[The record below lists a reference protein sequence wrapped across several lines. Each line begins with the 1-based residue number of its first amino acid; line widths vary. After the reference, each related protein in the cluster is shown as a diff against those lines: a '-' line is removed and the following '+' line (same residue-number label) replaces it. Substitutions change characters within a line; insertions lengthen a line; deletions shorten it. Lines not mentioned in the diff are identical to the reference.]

1 MKKIFLKIAALAL
14 CGVMGLGI
22 LAACDESAEVPPP
35 DEKPPVEEDP
45 TEEQPV
51 DRSDLAYYTSLEE
64 YKKTDWNGAKWIW
77 ASTTSVNSYVAFR
90 KTFSLDKVPAEA
102 VANIA
107 AESKYYL
114 WMNEELAV
122 FDGASKRGATPYDG
136 FYEQVDL
143 ADYLKQGENTLVILV
158 SYNGRGG
165 NSSVD
170 PGKAGLLFQMQAG
183 DVTVVSDSSFK
194 ANRLRAYRNKG
205 LLGADWP
212 NYSQS
217 SMLAEWNVYY
227 DARESVGDYT
237 ASDFDDSSW
246 ENATVVAEAG
256 GQPFNDTYLSVI
268 PLMKFDEEYTFLESE
283 YIGQKLTQDTII
295 TIDLP
300 ENMQFSPYF
309 ELTAESSGLR
319 FTYYTNTLTSQ
330 GIDSFRDDYV
340 TAGGEQTYES
350 LPWRSGSQL
359 IIEAPAGITFTK
371 IGYRRSG
378 YDSERSGSFVTENED
393 VNTLWEKAVNTLLI
407 CMRDTYMDCPERER
421 SPYIGD
427 AANQI
432 GETFYSL
439 DENSWAMTKKTI
451 LNIIGWTKTDNCIPL
466 RSPSLA
472 TNENPVQT
480 LNFLVSV
487 YEYLL
492 YTGDEATVRLF
503 YPVAVN
509 YLKLWEL
516 NDDGSIVYRNGTF
529 MWVDWGDGADAEVLQ
544 NCWYYY
550 ALSSTQKLAKALGI
564 SSDEAFFT
572 ERIQKVAA
580 GFAKFKKQGGYSSGT
595 AYDDRA
601 NAMAVVSGLAYDDP
615 MWDELLDQID
625 FSDEEAISAL
635 ITYGLYMTQPLD
647 DIGLVQTGD
656 NDGPLGLTATWSGTV
671 GHVVACAWT
680 SAPLTAA
687 TWNTDLVY
695 EMGLAIGQE
704 GLTNGIHGWYAP
716 AVNLHRSPFGG
727 RNFEYYSE
735 DPLISGKIG
744 AAMVS
749 GARQNGLFAHIKH
762 FALNE
767 MDHARGNIQVY
778 ATEQS
783 MREMYLRGFE
793 IATKEAE
800 CTIQVYDG
808 ETGGQKTVE
817 LKAAGAYMTS
827 MTFIGPKFSGASYEL
842 LTTLLRNEWGF
853 EGFVIT
859 DFTSGDNK
867 SKDCGYKVGNDLW
880 MGMRTT
886 PLNDLDTATAQ
897 WAARNAIKNIAYTI
911 VNSSAYNGIAPG
923 SYAYYDMSPWRIGL
937 IVFDVI
943 AGVIAAAGVAWVV
956 LRTVDEKRHPE
967 KYRKGGDDNE

>member
-51 DRSDLAYYTSLEE
+51 DRSDLAYYTALED
-64 YKKTDWNGAKWIW
+64 YKKTDWGGAKWIW

-90 KTFSLDKVPAEA
+90 KTFSLDEVPEEA

-194 ANRLRAYRNKG
+194 ANRLRAYRNQG

-246 ENATVVAEAG
+246 ENATVVTEAG

-268 PLMKFDEEYTFLESE
+268 PLMKFDKEYTFLESE

-340 TAGGEQTYES
+340 TAGGAQTYES

-439 DENSWAMTKKTI
+439 GENSWAMTKKTI

-516 NDDGSIVYRNGTF
+516 NDDGSIVYRDGTF

-601 NAMAVVSGLAYDDP
+601 NAMAVVSGLAEEDMYDEILNVLTTTYGASP
-615 MWDELLDQID
+615 YMEK
-625 FSDEEAISAL
+625 FVEEALCLMGEYEACLTRMLTRYQPMIDDKDSTLWELWEKDAGTINHGWTGGSLTVLSKYFGGISPESAG
-635 ITYGLYMTQPLD
+635 YGSYS
-647 DIGLVQTGD
+647 IR
-656 NDGPLGLTATWSGTV
+656 LTDVFSSLSMSVVTPEGTLSYSIKRAEDGTV
-671 GHVVACAWT
+671 TISLEAIDADGSLYIPASWGTVAAGSATVTKDGDFNVVA
-680 SAPLTAA
+680 
-687 TWNTDLVY
+687 
-695 EMGLAIGQE
+695 LAKG
-704 GLTNGIHGWYAP
+704 
-716 AVNLHRSPFGG
+716 S
-727 RNFEYYSE
+727 
-735 DPLISGKIG
+735 
-744 AAMVS
+744 
-749 GARQNGLFAHIKH
+749 
-762 FALNE
+762 
-767 MDHARGNIQVY
+767 
-778 ATEQS
+778 
-783 MREMYLRGFE
+783 
-793 IATKEAE
+793 
-800 CTIQVYDG
+800 
-808 ETGGQKTVE
+808 
-817 LKAAGAYMTS
+817 
-827 MTFIGPKFSGASYEL
+827 
-842 LTTLLRNEWGF
+842 
-853 EGFVIT
+853 
-859 DFTSGDNK
+859 
-867 SKDCGYKVGNDLW
+867 
-880 MGMRTT
+880 
-886 PLNDLDTATAQ
+886 
-897 WAARNAIKNIAYTI
+897 YTI
-911 VNSSAYNGIAPG
+911 
-923 SYAYYDMSPWRIGL
+923 
-937 IVFDVI
+937 
-943 AGVIAAAGVAWVV
+943 
-956 LRTVDEKRHPE
+956 TVTP
-967 KYRKGGDDNE
+967 

>member
-51 DRSDLAYYTSLEE
+51 DRSDLAYYTALED
-64 YKKTDWNGAKWIW
+64 YKKTDWGGAKWIW
-77 ASTTSVNSYVAFR
+77 ASTTSANSYVAFR
-90 KTFSLDKVPAEA
+90 KTFSLEKVPEEA

-136 FYEQVDL
+136 FYEQIDL

-170 PGKAGLLFQMQAG
+170 PGKAGLLFEMQAG
-183 DVTVVSDSSFK
+183 DQTIVSDSSFK
-194 ANRLRAYRNKG
+194 ANRLRAYRNQG

-246 ENATVVAEAG
+246 EGATVVCEAG
-256 GQPFNDTYLSVI
+256 AQPFNDTYLSVI
-268 PLMKFDEEYTFLESE
+268 PLMKFDKEYTFLESE

-340 TAGGEQTYES
+340 TAGGAQTYES

-516 NDDGSIVYRNGTF
+516 NDDGSIVYRDGTF

-564 SSDEAFFT
+564 SSDETFFT

-601 NAMAVVSGLAYDDP
+601 NAMAVVSGLAEEDMYDEILNVLTTTYGASP
-615 MWDELLDQID
+615 YMEK
-625 FSDEEAISAL
+625 FVEEALCLMGEYEACLTRMLTRYQPMIDDKDSTLWELWEKDAGTINHGWTGGSLTVLSKYFGGISPESAG
-635 ITYGLYMTQPLD
+635 YGSYS
-647 DIGLVQTGD
+647 IR
-656 NDGPLGLTATWSGTV
+656 LTDVFSSLSMSVVTHKGTLSYSIKRAEGGTV
-671 GHVVACAWT
+671 TIIVEAIDADGSLYIPASWGTVAAGSATVTKDGDFNVVA
-680 SAPLTAA
+680 
-687 TWNTDLVY
+687 
-695 EMGLAIGQE
+695 LAKG
-704 GLTNGIHGWYAP
+704 
-716 AVNLHRSPFGG
+716 S
-727 RNFEYYSE
+727 
-735 DPLISGKIG
+735 
-744 AAMVS
+744 
-749 GARQNGLFAHIKH
+749 
-762 FALNE
+762 
-767 MDHARGNIQVY
+767 
-778 ATEQS
+778 
-783 MREMYLRGFE
+783 
-793 IATKEAE
+793 
-800 CTIQVYDG
+800 
-808 ETGGQKTVE
+808 
-817 LKAAGAYMTS
+817 
-827 MTFIGPKFSGASYEL
+827 
-842 LTTLLRNEWGF
+842 
-853 EGFVIT
+853 
-859 DFTSGDNK
+859 
-867 SKDCGYKVGNDLW
+867 
-880 MGMRTT
+880 
-886 PLNDLDTATAQ
+886 
-897 WAARNAIKNIAYTI
+897 YTI
-911 VNSSAYNGIAPG
+911 
-923 SYAYYDMSPWRIGL
+923 
-937 IVFDVI
+937 
-943 AGVIAAAGVAWVV
+943 
-956 LRTVDEKRHPE
+956 TVTP
-967 KYRKGGDDNE
+967 

>member
-170 PGKAGLLFQMQAG
+170 PGKAGLLFEMQAG
-183 DVTVVSDSSFK
+183 DQTIVSDSSFK

-237 ASDFDDSSW
+237 ASDFDDSAW
-246 ENATVVAEAG
+246 EGATVVCEAG
-256 GQPFNDTYLSVI
+256 AQPFNDTYLSVI
-268 PLMKFDEEYTFLESE
+268 PLMKFDKEYTFLESE

-340 TAGGEQTYES
+340 TAGGAQTYES

-492 YTGDEATVRLF
+492 YTGDEDTVRLF

-509 YLKLWEL
+509 YLKLWDL
-516 NDDGSIVYRNGTF
+516 NDDGSIVYRDGTF
-529 MWVDWGDGADAEVLQ
+529 MWVDWGDGADAQVLQ

-601 NAMAVVSGLAYDDP
+601 NAMAVVSGLADEDMYDEILNVLTTTYGASP
-615 MWDELLDQID
+615 YMEK
-625 FSDEEAISAL
+625 FVEEALCMMGEYDACLTRMLTRYQPMIDDKDSTLWELWEKDAGTINHGWTGGSLTVLSKYFGGISPESAGYESYSIRL
-635 ITYGLYMTQPLD
+635 TDTFSSLSMGVITPKGELTYSLD
-647 DIGLVQTGD
+647 RAED
-656 NDGPLGLTATWSGTV
+656 GTV
-671 GHVVACAWT
+671 TISVEAIDADGSLYIPASWGTVAAGSAAVTKDGDYNVVAL
-680 SAPLTAA
+680 SK
-687 TWNTDLVY
+687 
-695 EMGLAIGQE
+695 G
-704 GLTNGIHGWYAP
+704 
-716 AVNLHRSPFGG
+716 
-727 RNFEYYSE
+727 
-735 DPLISGKIG
+735 
-744 AAMVS
+744 
-749 GARQNGLFAHIKH
+749 H
-762 FALNE
+762 F
-767 MDHARGNIQVY
+767 
-778 ATEQS
+778 
-783 MREMYLRGFE
+783 
-793 IATKEAE
+793 
-800 CTIQVYDG
+800 TI
-808 ETGGQKTVE
+808 TV
-817 LKAAGAYMTS
+817 
-827 MTFIGPKFSGASYEL
+827 
-842 LTTLLRNEWGF
+842 
-853 EGFVIT
+853 
-859 DFTSGDNK
+859 
-867 SKDCGYKVGNDLW
+867 
-880 MGMRTT
+880 T
-886 PLNDLDTATAQ
+886 P
-897 WAARNAIKNIAYTI
+897 
-911 VNSSAYNGIAPG
+911 
-923 SYAYYDMSPWRIGL
+923 
-937 IVFDVI
+937 
-943 AGVIAAAGVAWVV
+943 
-956 LRTVDEKRHPE
+956 
-967 KYRKGGDDNE
+967 

>member
-14 CGVMGLGI
+14 CGVMGFGI
-22 LAACDESAEVPPP
+22 FSACGENEEVPPP
-35 DEKPPVEEDP
+35 DEKPPVDEKPEEK
-45 TEEQPV
+45 PV
-51 DRSDLAYYTSLEE
+51 DRSDLAYYTALED
-64 YKKTDWNGAKWIW
+64 YKKTDWSGAKWIW
-77 ASTTSVNSYVAFR
+77 ASTTSANSYVAFR
-90 KTFSLDKVPAEA
+90 KTFSLDEVPEEA

-122 FDGASKRGATPYDG
+122 LDGASKRGATPYDG

-143 ADYLKQGENTLVILV
+143 VDYLKQGENTLVILV

-183 DVTVVSDSSFK
+183 DQAIVSDSSFK
-194 ANRLRAYRNKG
+194 ANRLRAYRNQG

-237 ASDFDDSSW
+237 AADFDDSSW
-246 ENATVVAEAG
+246 EDATVVCEAG
-256 GQPFNDTYLSVI
+256 AQPFNDTYLSVI

-283 YIGQKLTQDTII
+283 YIGQKLAQDTTI

-340 TAGGEQTYES
+340 TAEGAQAYES

-472 TNENPVQT
+472 ANENPVQT

-492 YTGDEATVRLF
+492 YTGDEETVRLF

-509 YLKLWEL
+509 YLKLWDL
-516 NDDGSIVYRNGTF
+516 NEDGSIVYRNGTF

-550 ALSSTQKLAKALGI
+550 ALSSTQKLAKALDI
-564 SSDEAFFT
+564 STDEAFFT

-580 GFAKFKKQGGYSSGT
+580 GFEKFKKQGGYSSGT

-601 NAMAVVSGLAYDDP
+601 NAMAVVSGLADEDMYDEILNILTTTYGASP
-615 MWDELLDQID
+615 YMEK
-625 FSDEEAISAL
+625 FVEEALCMMGEYDACLTRMLTRYQPMIDDKDSTLWELWEKDAGTINHGWTGGSLTVLSKYFGGISPESAGYESYSIRL
-635 ITYGLYMTQPLD
+635 TDTFSSLSMGVITPKGELTYSLD
-647 DIGLVQTGD
+647 RAED
-656 NDGPLGLTATWSGTV
+656 GTV
-671 GHVVACAWT
+671 TISVEAIDADGSLYIPASWGTVAAGSATVTKDGDFNVVA
-680 SAPLTAA
+680 
-687 TWNTDLVY
+687 
-695 EMGLAIGQE
+695 LAKG
-704 GLTNGIHGWYAP
+704 
-716 AVNLHRSPFGG
+716 S
-727 RNFEYYSE
+727 
-735 DPLISGKIG
+735 
-744 AAMVS
+744 
-749 GARQNGLFAHIKH
+749 
-762 FALNE
+762 
-767 MDHARGNIQVY
+767 
-778 ATEQS
+778 
-783 MREMYLRGFE
+783 
-793 IATKEAE
+793 
-800 CTIQVYDG
+800 
-808 ETGGQKTVE
+808 
-817 LKAAGAYMTS
+817 
-827 MTFIGPKFSGASYEL
+827 
-842 LTTLLRNEWGF
+842 
-853 EGFVIT
+853 
-859 DFTSGDNK
+859 
-867 SKDCGYKVGNDLW
+867 
-880 MGMRTT
+880 
-886 PLNDLDTATAQ
+886 
-897 WAARNAIKNIAYTI
+897 YTI
-911 VNSSAYNGIAPG
+911 
-923 SYAYYDMSPWRIGL
+923 
-937 IVFDVI
+937 
-943 AGVIAAAGVAWVV
+943 
-956 LRTVDEKRHPE
+956 TVTP
-967 KYRKGGDDNE
+967 

>member
-14 CGVMGLGI
+14 CGVMGFGI
-22 LAACDESAEVPPP
+22 FSACGENEEVPPP
-35 DEKPPVEEDP
+35 DEKPPVDEKPEE
-45 TEEQPV
+45 EPV
-51 DRSDLAYYTSLEE
+51 DRSDLAYYTALED
-64 YKKTDWNGAKWIW
+64 YKKTDWGGAKWIW
-77 ASTTSVNSYVAFR
+77 ASTTSANSYVAFR
-90 KTFSLDKVPAEA
+90 KTFSLDEVPEEA

-114 WMNEELAV
+114 WLNEELAV
-122 FDGASKRGATPYDG
+122 LDGASKRGATPYDS

-143 ADYLKQGENTLVILV
+143 TDHLKQGENTLVILV

-183 DVTVVSDSSFK
+183 DQAIVSDSSFK
-194 ANRLRAYRNKG
+194 ANRLRAYRNQG

-237 ASDFDDSSW
+237 AADFDDSSW
-246 ENATVVAEAG
+246 EDATVVCEAG
-256 GQPFNDTYLSVI
+256 AQPFNDTYLSVI

-283 YIGQKLTQDTII
+283 YIGQKLAQDTTI

-340 TAGGEQTYES
+340 TAEGAQAYES

-472 TNENPVQT
+472 ANENPVQT

-492 YTGDEATVRLF
+492 YTGDEETVRLF

-509 YLKLWEL
+509 YLKLWDL
-516 NDDGSIVYRNGTF
+516 NEDGSIVYRNGTF

-550 ALSSTQKLAKALGI
+550 ALSSTQKLAKALDI
-564 SSDEAFFT
+564 STDEAFFT

-580 GFAKFKKQGGYSSGT
+580 GFEKFKKQGGYSSGT

-601 NAMAVVSGLAYDDP
+601 NAMAVVSGLADEDMYDEILNILTTTYGASP
-615 MWDELLDQID
+615 YMEK
-625 FSDEEAISAL
+625 FVEEALCMMGEYDACLTRMLTRYQPMIDDKDSTLWELWEKDAGTINHGWTGGSLTVLSKYFGGISPESAGYESYSIRL
-635 ITYGLYMTQPLD
+635 TDTFSSLSMGVITPKGELTYSLD
-647 DIGLVQTGD
+647 RAED
-656 NDGPLGLTATWSGTV
+656 GTV
-671 GHVVACAWT
+671 TISVEAIDADGSLYIPASWGTVAAGSAAVTKDGDYNVVAL
-680 SAPLTAA
+680 SK
-687 TWNTDLVY
+687 
-695 EMGLAIGQE
+695 G
-704 GLTNGIHGWYAP
+704 
-716 AVNLHRSPFGG
+716 
-727 RNFEYYSE
+727 
-735 DPLISGKIG
+735 
-744 AAMVS
+744 
-749 GARQNGLFAHIKH
+749 H
-762 FALNE
+762 F
-767 MDHARGNIQVY
+767 
-778 ATEQS
+778 
-783 MREMYLRGFE
+783 
-793 IATKEAE
+793 
-800 CTIQVYDG
+800 TI
-808 ETGGQKTVE
+808 TV
-817 LKAAGAYMTS
+817 
-827 MTFIGPKFSGASYEL
+827 
-842 LTTLLRNEWGF
+842 
-853 EGFVIT
+853 
-859 DFTSGDNK
+859 
-867 SKDCGYKVGNDLW
+867 
-880 MGMRTT
+880 T
-886 PLNDLDTATAQ
+886 P
-897 WAARNAIKNIAYTI
+897 
-911 VNSSAYNGIAPG
+911 
-923 SYAYYDMSPWRIGL
+923 
-937 IVFDVI
+937 
-943 AGVIAAAGVAWVV
+943 
-956 LRTVDEKRHPE
+956 
-967 KYRKGGDDNE
+967 

>member
-14 CGVMGLGI
+14 CGVMGFGI
-22 LAACDESAEVPPP
+22 FSACGENEEVPPP
-35 DEKPPVEEDP
+35 DEKPPVDEKPEEK
-45 TEEQPV
+45 PV
-51 DRSDLAYYTSLEE
+51 DRSDLAYYTALED
-64 YKKTDWNGAKWIW
+64 YKKTDWSGAKWIW
-77 ASTTSVNSYVAFR
+77 ASTTSANSYVAFR
-90 KTFSLDKVPAEA
+90 KTFSLDEVPEEA

-122 FDGASKRGATPYDG
+122 LDGASKRGATPYDG

-143 ADYLKQGENTLVILV
+143 VDYLKQGENTLVILV

-183 DVTVVSDSSFK
+183 DQAIVSDSSFK
-194 ANRLRAYRNKG
+194 ANRLRAYRNQG

-237 ASDFDDSSW
+237 AADFDDSSW
-246 ENATVVAEAG
+246 EDATVVCEAG
-256 GQPFNDTYLSVI
+256 AQPFNDTYLSVI

-283 YIGQKLTQDTII
+283 YIGQKLAQDTTI

-340 TAGGEQTYES
+340 TAEGAQAYES

-492 YTGDEATVRLF
+492 YTGDEETVRLF

-509 YLKLWEL
+509 YLKLWDL
-516 NDDGSIVYRNGTF
+516 NEDGSIVYRNGTF

-550 ALSSTQKLAKALGI
+550 ALSSTQKLAKALDI
-564 SSDEAFFT
+564 STDEAFFT

-580 GFAKFKKQGGYSSGT
+580 GFEKFKKQGGYSSGT

-601 NAMAVVSGLAYDDP
+601 NAMAVVSGLADEDMYDEILNVLTTTYGASP
-615 MWDELLDQID
+615 YMEK
-625 FSDEEAISAL
+625 FVEEALCMMGEYDACLTRMLTRYQPMIDDKDSTLWELWEKDAGTINHGWTGGSLTVLSKYFGGISPESAGYESYSIRL
-635 ITYGLYMTQPLD
+635 TDTFSSLSMGVITPKGELTYSLD
-647 DIGLVQTGD
+647 RAED
-656 NDGPLGLTATWSGTV
+656 GTV
-671 GHVVACAWT
+671 TISVEAIDADGSLYIPASWGTVAAGSAAVTKDGDYNVVAL
-680 SAPLTAA
+680 SK
-687 TWNTDLVY
+687 
-695 EMGLAIGQE
+695 G
-704 GLTNGIHGWYAP
+704 
-716 AVNLHRSPFGG
+716 
-727 RNFEYYSE
+727 
-735 DPLISGKIG
+735 
-744 AAMVS
+744 
-749 GARQNGLFAHIKH
+749 H
-762 FALNE
+762 F
-767 MDHARGNIQVY
+767 
-778 ATEQS
+778 
-783 MREMYLRGFE
+783 
-793 IATKEAE
+793 
-800 CTIQVYDG
+800 TI
-808 ETGGQKTVE
+808 TV
-817 LKAAGAYMTS
+817 
-827 MTFIGPKFSGASYEL
+827 
-842 LTTLLRNEWGF
+842 
-853 EGFVIT
+853 
-859 DFTSGDNK
+859 
-867 SKDCGYKVGNDLW
+867 
-880 MGMRTT
+880 T
-886 PLNDLDTATAQ
+886 P
-897 WAARNAIKNIAYTI
+897 
-911 VNSSAYNGIAPG
+911 
-923 SYAYYDMSPWRIGL
+923 
-937 IVFDVI
+937 
-943 AGVIAAAGVAWVV
+943 
-956 LRTVDEKRHPE
+956 
-967 KYRKGGDDNE
+967 

>member
-51 DRSDLAYYTSLEE
+51 DRSDLAYYTSLED
-64 YKKTDWNGAKWIW
+64 YKKTDWGGAKWIW

-90 KTFSLDKVPAEA
+90 KTFSLDEVPEEA

-170 PGKAGLLFQMQAG
+170 PGKAGLLFEMQAG

-194 ANRLRAYRNKG
+194 ANRLRAYRNQG

-246 ENATVVAEAG
+246 EGATVVCEAG
-256 GQPFNDTYLSVI
+256 AQPFNDTYLSVI
-268 PLMKFDEEYTFLESE
+268 PLMKFDKEYTFLESE

-340 TAGGEQTYES
+340 TAGGAQTYES

-601 NAMAVVSGLAYDDP
+601 NAMAVVSGLADEDMYDEILNVLTTTYGASP
-615 MWDELLDQID
+615 YMEK
-625 FSDEEAISAL
+625 FVEEALCLMGEYDACLTRMLTRYQPMIDDKDSTLWELWEKDAGTINHGWTGGSLTVLSKYFGGISPESAG
-635 ITYGLYMTQPLD
+635 YGSYS
-647 DIGLVQTGD
+647 IR
-656 NDGPLGLTATWSGTV
+656 LTDEFSSLSMSVVTPEGTLSYSIKRAEDGTV
-671 GHVVACAWT
+671 TISVEAIDADGSLYIPASWGTVAAGSATVTKDGDFNVVA
-680 SAPLTAA
+680 
-687 TWNTDLVY
+687 
-695 EMGLAIGQE
+695 LAKG
-704 GLTNGIHGWYAP
+704 
-716 AVNLHRSPFGG
+716 S
-727 RNFEYYSE
+727 
-735 DPLISGKIG
+735 
-744 AAMVS
+744 
-749 GARQNGLFAHIKH
+749 
-762 FALNE
+762 
-767 MDHARGNIQVY
+767 
-778 ATEQS
+778 
-783 MREMYLRGFE
+783 
-793 IATKEAE
+793 
-800 CTIQVYDG
+800 
-808 ETGGQKTVE
+808 
-817 LKAAGAYMTS
+817 
-827 MTFIGPKFSGASYEL
+827 
-842 LTTLLRNEWGF
+842 
-853 EGFVIT
+853 
-859 DFTSGDNK
+859 
-867 SKDCGYKVGNDLW
+867 
-880 MGMRTT
+880 
-886 PLNDLDTATAQ
+886 
-897 WAARNAIKNIAYTI
+897 YTI
-911 VNSSAYNGIAPG
+911 
-923 SYAYYDMSPWRIGL
+923 
-937 IVFDVI
+937 
-943 AGVIAAAGVAWVV
+943 
-956 LRTVDEKRHPE
+956 TVTP
-967 KYRKGGDDNE
+967 

>member
-22 LAACDESAEVPPP
+22 LAACDEGTEVPPP

-90 KTFSLDKVPAEA
+90 KTFSLDEVPEEA

-136 FYEQVDL
+136 FYEQIDL

-170 PGKAGLLFQMQAG
+170 PGKAGLLFEMQAG

-492 YTGDEATVRLF
+492 YTGDEDTVRLF

-509 YLKLWEL
+509 YLKLWNL
-516 NDDGSIVYRNGTF
+516 NDDGSIVYRDGTF

-601 NAMAVVSGLAYDDP
+601 NAMAVVSGLADEDMYDEILNVLTTTYGASP
-615 MWDELLDQID
+615 YMEK
-625 FSDEEAISAL
+625 FVEEALCLMSEYDACLTRMLTRYQPMIDDKDSTLWELWEKDAGTINHGWTGGSLTVLSKYFGGISPESAG
-635 ITYGLYMTQPLD
+635 YGSYS
-647 DIGLVQTGD
+647 IR
-656 NDGPLGLTATWSGTV
+656 LTDVFSSLSMSVVTHKGTLSYSIKRAEGGTV
-671 GHVVACAWT
+671 TIIVEAIDADGSLYIPASWGTVAAGSATVTKDGDFNVVA
-680 SAPLTAA
+680 
-687 TWNTDLVY
+687 
-695 EMGLAIGQE
+695 LAKG
-704 GLTNGIHGWYAP
+704 
-716 AVNLHRSPFGG
+716 S
-727 RNFEYYSE
+727 
-735 DPLISGKIG
+735 
-744 AAMVS
+744 
-749 GARQNGLFAHIKH
+749 
-762 FALNE
+762 
-767 MDHARGNIQVY
+767 
-778 ATEQS
+778 
-783 MREMYLRGFE
+783 
-793 IATKEAE
+793 
-800 CTIQVYDG
+800 
-808 ETGGQKTVE
+808 
-817 LKAAGAYMTS
+817 
-827 MTFIGPKFSGASYEL
+827 
-842 LTTLLRNEWGF
+842 
-853 EGFVIT
+853 
-859 DFTSGDNK
+859 
-867 SKDCGYKVGNDLW
+867 
-880 MGMRTT
+880 
-886 PLNDLDTATAQ
+886 
-897 WAARNAIKNIAYTI
+897 YTI
-911 VNSSAYNGIAPG
+911 
-923 SYAYYDMSPWRIGL
+923 
-937 IVFDVI
+937 
-943 AGVIAAAGVAWVV
+943 
-956 LRTVDEKRHPE
+956 TVTP
-967 KYRKGGDDNE
+967 

>member
-51 DRSDLAYYTSLEE
+51 DRSDLAYYTALED
-64 YKKTDWNGAKWIW
+64 YKKTDWGGAKWIW

-90 KTFSLDKVPAEA
+90 KTFSLDEVPEEA

-194 ANRLRAYRNKG
+194 ANRLRAYRNQG

-246 ENATVVAEAG
+246 ENATVVTEAG

-268 PLMKFDEEYTFLESE
+268 PLMKFDKEYTFLESE

-340 TAGGEQTYES
+340 TAGGAQTYES

-516 NDDGSIVYRNGTF
+516 NDDGSIVYRDGTF

-601 NAMAVVSGLAYDDP
+601 NAMAVVSGLAEEDMYDEILNVLTTTYGASP
-615 MWDELLDQID
+615 YMEK
-625 FSDEEAISAL
+625 FVEEALCLMGEYEACLTRMLTRYQPMIDDKDSTLWELWEKDAGTINHGWTGGSLTVLSKYFGGISPESAG
-635 ITYGLYMTQPLD
+635 YGSYS
-647 DIGLVQTGD
+647 IR
-656 NDGPLGLTATWSGTV
+656 LTDVFSSLSMSVVTPEGTLSYSIKRAEDGTV
-671 GHVVACAWT
+671 TISLEAIDADGSLYIPASWGTVAAGSATVTKDGDFNVVA
-680 SAPLTAA
+680 
-687 TWNTDLVY
+687 
-695 EMGLAIGQE
+695 LAKG
-704 GLTNGIHGWYAP
+704 
-716 AVNLHRSPFGG
+716 S
-727 RNFEYYSE
+727 
-735 DPLISGKIG
+735 
-744 AAMVS
+744 
-749 GARQNGLFAHIKH
+749 
-762 FALNE
+762 
-767 MDHARGNIQVY
+767 
-778 ATEQS
+778 
-783 MREMYLRGFE
+783 
-793 IATKEAE
+793 
-800 CTIQVYDG
+800 
-808 ETGGQKTVE
+808 
-817 LKAAGAYMTS
+817 
-827 MTFIGPKFSGASYEL
+827 
-842 LTTLLRNEWGF
+842 
-853 EGFVIT
+853 
-859 DFTSGDNK
+859 
-867 SKDCGYKVGNDLW
+867 
-880 MGMRTT
+880 
-886 PLNDLDTATAQ
+886 
-897 WAARNAIKNIAYTI
+897 YTI
-911 VNSSAYNGIAPG
+911 
-923 SYAYYDMSPWRIGL
+923 
-937 IVFDVI
+937 
-943 AGVIAAAGVAWVV
+943 
-956 LRTVDEKRHPE
+956 TVTP
-967 KYRKGGDDNE
+967 

>member
-14 CGVMGLGI
+14 CGVMGFGI
-22 LAACDESAEVPPP
+22 FSACGENEEVPPP
-35 DEKPPVEEDP
+35 DEKPPVDEKPEEK
-45 TEEQPV
+45 PV
-51 DRSDLAYYTSLEE
+51 DRSDLAYYTALED
-64 YKKTDWNGAKWIW
+64 YKKTDWGGAKWIW
-77 ASTTSVNSYVAFR
+77 ASTTSANSYVAFR
-90 KTFSLDKVPAEA
+90 KTFSLDEVPEEA

-114 WMNEELAV
+114 WLNEELAV
-122 FDGASKRGATPYDG
+122 LDGASKRGATPYDS

-143 ADYLKQGENTLVILV
+143 TDYLKQGENTLVILV

-183 DVTVVSDSSFK
+183 DQAIVSDSSFK
-194 ANRLRAYRNKG
+194 ANRLRAYRNQG

-237 ASDFDDSSW
+237 AADFDDSSW
-246 ENATVVAEAG
+246 EDATVVCEAG
-256 GQPFNDTYLSVI
+256 AQPFNDTYLSVI

-283 YIGQKLTQDTII
+283 YIGQKLAQDTTI

-340 TAGGEQTYES
+340 TAEGAQAYES

-472 TNENPVQT
+472 ANENPVQT

-492 YTGDEATVRLF
+492 YTGDEETVRLF

-509 YLKLWEL
+509 YLKLWDL
-516 NDDGSIVYRNGTF
+516 NEDGSIVYRNGTF

-550 ALSSTQKLAKALGI
+550 ALSSTQKLAKALDI
-564 SSDEAFFT
+564 STDEAFFT

-580 GFAKFKKQGGYSSGT
+580 GFEKFKKQGGYSSGT

-601 NAMAVVSGLAYDDP
+601 NAMAVVSGLADEDMYDEILNVLTTTYGASP
-615 MWDELLDQID
+615 YMEK
-625 FSDEEAISAL
+625 FVEEALCMMGEYDACLTRMLTRYQPMIDDKDSTLWELWEKDAGTINHGWTGGSLTVLSKYFGGISPESAGYESYSIRL
-635 ITYGLYMTQPLD
+635 TDTFSSLSMGVITPKGELTYSLD
-647 DIGLVQTGD
+647 RAED
-656 NDGPLGLTATWSGTV
+656 GTV
-671 GHVVACAWT
+671 TISVEAIDADGSLYIPASWGTVAAGSAAVTKDGDYNVVAL
-680 SAPLTAA
+680 SK
-687 TWNTDLVY
+687 
-695 EMGLAIGQE
+695 G
-704 GLTNGIHGWYAP
+704 
-716 AVNLHRSPFGG
+716 
-727 RNFEYYSE
+727 
-735 DPLISGKIG
+735 
-744 AAMVS
+744 
-749 GARQNGLFAHIKH
+749 H
-762 FALNE
+762 F
-767 MDHARGNIQVY
+767 
-778 ATEQS
+778 
-783 MREMYLRGFE
+783 
-793 IATKEAE
+793 
-800 CTIQVYDG
+800 TI
-808 ETGGQKTVE
+808 TV
-817 LKAAGAYMTS
+817 
-827 MTFIGPKFSGASYEL
+827 
-842 LTTLLRNEWGF
+842 
-853 EGFVIT
+853 
-859 DFTSGDNK
+859 
-867 SKDCGYKVGNDLW
+867 
-880 MGMRTT
+880 T
-886 PLNDLDTATAQ
+886 P
-897 WAARNAIKNIAYTI
+897 
-911 VNSSAYNGIAPG
+911 
-923 SYAYYDMSPWRIGL
+923 
-937 IVFDVI
+937 
-943 AGVIAAAGVAWVV
+943 
-956 LRTVDEKRHPE
+956 
-967 KYRKGGDDNE
+967 

>member
-14 CGVMGLGI
+14 CGVMGFGI
-22 LAACDESAEVPPP
+22 FSACGENEEVPPP
-35 DEKPPVEEDP
+35 DEKPPVDEKPEE
-45 TEEQPV
+45 EPV
-51 DRSDLAYYTSLEE
+51 DRSDLAYYTALED
-64 YKKTDWNGAKWIW
+64 YKKTDWGGAKWIW
-77 ASTTSVNSYVAFR
+77 ASTTSANSYVAFR
-90 KTFSLDKVPAEA
+90 KTFSLDEVPEEA

-114 WMNEELAV
+114 WLNEELAV
-122 FDGASKRGATPYDG
+122 LDGASKRGATPYDS

-143 ADYLKQGENTLVILV
+143 TDYLKQGENTLVILV

-183 DVTVVSDSSFK
+183 DQAIVSDSSFK
-194 ANRLRAYRNKG
+194 ANRLRAYRNQG

-237 ASDFDDSSW
+237 AADFDDSSW
-246 ENATVVAEAG
+246 EDATVVCEAG
-256 GQPFNDTYLSVI
+256 AQPFNDTYLSVI

-283 YIGQKLTQDTII
+283 YIGQKLAQDTTI

-340 TAGGEQTYES
+340 TAEGAQAYES

-472 TNENPVQT
+472 ANENPVQT

-492 YTGDEATVRLF
+492 YTGDEETVRLF

-509 YLKLWEL
+509 YLKLWDL
-516 NDDGSIVYRNGTF
+516 NEDGSIVYRDGTF

-550 ALSSTQKLAKALGI
+550 ALSSTQKLAKALDI
-564 SSDEAFFT
+564 STDEAFFT

-580 GFAKFKKQGGYSSGT
+580 GFEKFKKQGGYSSGT

-601 NAMAVVSGLAYDDP
+601 NAMAVVSGLADEDMYDEILNVLTTTYGASP
-615 MWDELLDQID
+615 YMEK
-625 FSDEEAISAL
+625 FVEEALCMMGEYDACLTRMLTRYQPMIDDKDSTLWELWEKDAGTINHGWTGGSLTVLSKYFGGISPESAGYESYSIRL
-635 ITYGLYMTQPLD
+635 TDTFSSLSMGVITPKGELTYSLD
-647 DIGLVQTGD
+647 RAED
-656 NDGPLGLTATWSGTV
+656 GTV
-671 GHVVACAWT
+671 TISVEAIDADGSLYIPASWGTVAAGSAAVTKDGDYNVVAL
-680 SAPLTAA
+680 SK
-687 TWNTDLVY
+687 
-695 EMGLAIGQE
+695 G
-704 GLTNGIHGWYAP
+704 
-716 AVNLHRSPFGG
+716 
-727 RNFEYYSE
+727 
-735 DPLISGKIG
+735 
-744 AAMVS
+744 
-749 GARQNGLFAHIKH
+749 H
-762 FALNE
+762 F
-767 MDHARGNIQVY
+767 
-778 ATEQS
+778 
-783 MREMYLRGFE
+783 
-793 IATKEAE
+793 
-800 CTIQVYDG
+800 TI
-808 ETGGQKTVE
+808 TV
-817 LKAAGAYMTS
+817 
-827 MTFIGPKFSGASYEL
+827 
-842 LTTLLRNEWGF
+842 
-853 EGFVIT
+853 
-859 DFTSGDNK
+859 
-867 SKDCGYKVGNDLW
+867 
-880 MGMRTT
+880 T
-886 PLNDLDTATAQ
+886 P
-897 WAARNAIKNIAYTI
+897 
-911 VNSSAYNGIAPG
+911 
-923 SYAYYDMSPWRIGL
+923 
-937 IVFDVI
+937 
-943 AGVIAAAGVAWVV
+943 
-956 LRTVDEKRHPE
+956 
-967 KYRKGGDDNE
+967 

>member
-51 DRSDLAYYTSLEE
+51 DRSDLAYYTALED

-136 FYEQVDL
+136 FYEQIDL

-170 PGKAGLLFQMQAG
+170 PGKAGLLFEMQAG

-194 ANRLRAYRNKG
+194 ANRLRAYRNQG

-246 ENATVVAEAG
+246 EGATVVCEAG
-256 GQPFNDTYLSVI
+256 AQPFNDTYLSVI
-268 PLMKFDEEYTFLESE
+268 PLMKFDKEYTFLESE

-340 TAGGEQTYES
+340 TAGGAQTYES

-509 YLKLWEL
+509 YLKLWNL
-516 NDDGSIVYRNGTF
+516 NDDGSIVYRDGTF
-529 MWVDWGDGADAEVLQ
+529 MWVDWGDGADAQVLQ

-601 NAMAVVSGLAYDDP
+601 NAMAVVSGLAEEDMYDEILNVLTTTYGASP
-615 MWDELLDQID
+615 YMEK
-625 FSDEEAISAL
+625 FVEEALCLMGEYDACLTRMLTRYQPMIDDKDSTLWELWEKDAGTINHGWTGGSLTVLSKYFGGISPESAG
-635 ITYGLYMTQPLD
+635 YGSYS
-647 DIGLVQTGD
+647 IR
-656 NDGPLGLTATWSGTV
+656 LTDVFSSLSMSVVTHKGTLSYSIKRAEGGTV
-671 GHVVACAWT
+671 TIIVEAIDADGSLYIPASWGTVAAGSATVTKDGDFNVVA
-680 SAPLTAA
+680 
-687 TWNTDLVY
+687 
-695 EMGLAIGQE
+695 LAKG
-704 GLTNGIHGWYAP
+704 
-716 AVNLHRSPFGG
+716 S
-727 RNFEYYSE
+727 
-735 DPLISGKIG
+735 
-744 AAMVS
+744 
-749 GARQNGLFAHIKH
+749 
-762 FALNE
+762 
-767 MDHARGNIQVY
+767 
-778 ATEQS
+778 
-783 MREMYLRGFE
+783 
-793 IATKEAE
+793 
-800 CTIQVYDG
+800 
-808 ETGGQKTVE
+808 
-817 LKAAGAYMTS
+817 
-827 MTFIGPKFSGASYEL
+827 
-842 LTTLLRNEWGF
+842 
-853 EGFVIT
+853 
-859 DFTSGDNK
+859 
-867 SKDCGYKVGNDLW
+867 
-880 MGMRTT
+880 
-886 PLNDLDTATAQ
+886 
-897 WAARNAIKNIAYTI
+897 YTI
-911 VNSSAYNGIAPG
+911 
-923 SYAYYDMSPWRIGL
+923 
-937 IVFDVI
+937 
-943 AGVIAAAGVAWVV
+943 
-956 LRTVDEKRHPE
+956 TVTP
-967 KYRKGGDDNE
+967 

>member
-51 DRSDLAYYTSLEE
+51 DRSDLAYYTALED
-64 YKKTDWNGAKWIW
+64 YKKTDWGGAKWIW
-77 ASTTSVNSYVAFR
+77 ASTTSANSYVAFR
-90 KTFSLDKVPAEA
+90 KTFSLEKVPEEA

-143 ADYLKQGENTLVILV
+143 TDYLKQGENTLVILV

-170 PGKAGLLFQMQAG
+170 PGKAGLLFEMQAG
-183 DVTVVSDSSFK
+183 DQTIVSDSSFK
-194 ANRLRAYRNKG
+194 ANRLRAYRNQG

-268 PLMKFDEEYTFLESE
+268 PLMKFDEEYTFLESQ

-295 TIDLP
+295 AIDLP

-359 IIEAPAGITFTK
+359 IIQAPAGITFTK

-451 LNIIGWTKTDNCIPL
+451 LNIIGWTKTDNFIPL

-492 YTGDEATVRLF
+492 YTGDEDTVRLF

-516 NDDGSIVYRNGTF
+516 NDDGSIVYRDGTF
-529 MWVDWGDGADAEVLQ
+529 MWVDWGDGADAQVLQ

-564 SSDEAFFT
+564 SSDETFFT

-601 NAMAVVSGLAYDDP
+601 NAMAVVSGLADEDMYDEILNVLTTTYGASP
-615 MWDELLDQID
+615 YMEK
-625 FSDEEAISAL
+625 FVEEALCLMGEYEACLTRMLTRYQPMIDDKDSTLWELWEKDAGTINHGWTGGSLTVLSKYFGGISPESAG
-635 ITYGLYMTQPLD
+635 YGSYS
-647 DIGLVQTGD
+647 IR
-656 NDGPLGLTATWSGTV
+656 LTDEFSSLSMSVVTPEGTLSYSIKRAEDGTV
-671 GHVVACAWT
+671 TISVEAIDAEGSLYIPASWGTVAAGSATVTKDGDFNVVA
-680 SAPLTAA
+680 
-687 TWNTDLVY
+687 
-695 EMGLAIGQE
+695 LAKG
-704 GLTNGIHGWYAP
+704 
-716 AVNLHRSPFGG
+716 S
-727 RNFEYYSE
+727 
-735 DPLISGKIG
+735 
-744 AAMVS
+744 
-749 GARQNGLFAHIKH
+749 
-762 FALNE
+762 
-767 MDHARGNIQVY
+767 
-778 ATEQS
+778 
-783 MREMYLRGFE
+783 
-793 IATKEAE
+793 
-800 CTIQVYDG
+800 
-808 ETGGQKTVE
+808 
-817 LKAAGAYMTS
+817 
-827 MTFIGPKFSGASYEL
+827 
-842 LTTLLRNEWGF
+842 
-853 EGFVIT
+853 
-859 DFTSGDNK
+859 
-867 SKDCGYKVGNDLW
+867 
-880 MGMRTT
+880 
-886 PLNDLDTATAQ
+886 
-897 WAARNAIKNIAYTI
+897 YTI
-911 VNSSAYNGIAPG
+911 
-923 SYAYYDMSPWRIGL
+923 
-937 IVFDVI
+937 
-943 AGVIAAAGVAWVV
+943 
-956 LRTVDEKRHPE
+956 TVTP
-967 KYRKGGDDNE
+967 

>member
-90 KTFSLDKVPAEA
+90 KTFSLDEVPEEA

-136 FYEQVDL
+136 FYEQIDL
-143 ADYLKQGENTLVILV
+143 TDYLKQGENTLVILV

-170 PGKAGLLFQMQAG
+170 PGKAGLLFEMQAG
-183 DVTVVSDSSFK
+183 DQTIVSDSSFK

-237 ASDFDDSSW
+237 ASDFDDSAW
-246 ENATVVAEAG
+246 EGATVVCEAG
-256 GQPFNDTYLSVI
+256 AQPFNDTYLSVI
-268 PLMKFDEEYTFLESE
+268 PLMKFDKEYTFLESE

-340 TAGGEQTYES
+340 TAGGAQTYES

-516 NDDGSIVYRNGTF
+516 NDDGSIVYRDGTF
-529 MWVDWGDGADAEVLQ
+529 MWVDWGDGADAQVLQ

-601 NAMAVVSGLAYDDP
+601 NAMAVVSGLADEDMYDEILNVLTTTYGASP
-615 MWDELLDQID
+615 YMEK
-625 FSDEEAISAL
+625 FVEEALCLMGEYEACLTRMLTRYQPMIDDKDSTLWELWEKDAGTINHGWTGGSLTVLSKYFGGISPESAG
-635 ITYGLYMTQPLD
+635 YGSYS
-647 DIGLVQTGD
+647 IR
-656 NDGPLGLTATWSGTV
+656 LTDVFSSLSMSVVTHKGTLSYSIKRAEGGTV
-671 GHVVACAWT
+671 TIIVEAIDADGSLYIPASWGTVAAGSATVTKDGDFNVVA
-680 SAPLTAA
+680 
-687 TWNTDLVY
+687 
-695 EMGLAIGQE
+695 LAKG
-704 GLTNGIHGWYAP
+704 
-716 AVNLHRSPFGG
+716 S
-727 RNFEYYSE
+727 
-735 DPLISGKIG
+735 
-744 AAMVS
+744 
-749 GARQNGLFAHIKH
+749 
-762 FALNE
+762 
-767 MDHARGNIQVY
+767 
-778 ATEQS
+778 
-783 MREMYLRGFE
+783 
-793 IATKEAE
+793 
-800 CTIQVYDG
+800 
-808 ETGGQKTVE
+808 
-817 LKAAGAYMTS
+817 
-827 MTFIGPKFSGASYEL
+827 
-842 LTTLLRNEWGF
+842 
-853 EGFVIT
+853 
-859 DFTSGDNK
+859 
-867 SKDCGYKVGNDLW
+867 
-880 MGMRTT
+880 
-886 PLNDLDTATAQ
+886 
-897 WAARNAIKNIAYTI
+897 YTI
-911 VNSSAYNGIAPG
+911 
-923 SYAYYDMSPWRIGL
+923 
-937 IVFDVI
+937 
-943 AGVIAAAGVAWVV
+943 
-956 LRTVDEKRHPE
+956 TVTP
-967 KYRKGGDDNE
+967 

>member
-51 DRSDLAYYTSLEE
+51 DRSDLAYYTALED
-64 YKKTDWNGAKWIW
+64 YKKTDWGGAKWIW

-90 KTFSLDKVPAEA
+90 KTFSIDEVPEEA

-170 PGKAGLLFQMQAG
+170 PGKAGLLFEMQAG

-194 ANRLRAYRNKG
+194 ANRLRAYRNQG

-246 ENATVVAEAG
+246 EGATVVCEAG
-256 GQPFNDTYLSVI
+256 AQPFNDTYLSVI
-268 PLMKFDEEYTFLESE
+268 PLMKFDKEYTFLESE
-283 YIGQKLTQDTII
+283 YIGQKLAQDTII

-340 TAGGEQTYES
+340 TAGGAQTYES

-601 NAMAVVSGLAYDDP
+601 NAMAVVSGLADEDMYDEILNVLTTTYGASP
-615 MWDELLDQID
+615 YMEK
-625 FSDEEAISAL
+625 FVEEALCLMGEYDACLTRMLTRYQPMIDDKDSTLWELWEKDAGTINHGWTGGSLTVLSKYFGGISPESAG
-635 ITYGLYMTQPLD
+635 YGSYS
-647 DIGLVQTGD
+647 IR
-656 NDGPLGLTATWSGTV
+656 LTDEFSSLSMRVVTPEGTLSYSIKRAEDGTV
-671 GHVVACAWT
+671 TIIVEAIDADGSLYIPASWGTVAAGSATVTKDGDFNVVA
-680 SAPLTAA
+680 
-687 TWNTDLVY
+687 
-695 EMGLAIGQE
+695 LAKG
-704 GLTNGIHGWYAP
+704 
-716 AVNLHRSPFGG
+716 S
-727 RNFEYYSE
+727 
-735 DPLISGKIG
+735 
-744 AAMVS
+744 
-749 GARQNGLFAHIKH
+749 
-762 FALNE
+762 
-767 MDHARGNIQVY
+767 
-778 ATEQS
+778 
-783 MREMYLRGFE
+783 
-793 IATKEAE
+793 
-800 CTIQVYDG
+800 
-808 ETGGQKTVE
+808 
-817 LKAAGAYMTS
+817 
-827 MTFIGPKFSGASYEL
+827 
-842 LTTLLRNEWGF
+842 
-853 EGFVIT
+853 
-859 DFTSGDNK
+859 
-867 SKDCGYKVGNDLW
+867 
-880 MGMRTT
+880 
-886 PLNDLDTATAQ
+886 
-897 WAARNAIKNIAYTI
+897 YTI
-911 VNSSAYNGIAPG
+911 
-923 SYAYYDMSPWRIGL
+923 
-937 IVFDVI
+937 
-943 AGVIAAAGVAWVV
+943 
-956 LRTVDEKRHPE
+956 TVTP
-967 KYRKGGDDNE
+967 

>member
-14 CGVMGLGI
+14 CGVMGFGI
-22 LAACDESAEVPPP
+22 FSACGENEEVPPP
-35 DEKPPVEEDP
+35 DEKPPVDEKPEE
-45 TEEQPV
+45 EPV
-51 DRSDLAYYTSLEE
+51 DRSDLAYYTALED
-64 YKKTDWNGAKWIW
+64 YKKTDWGGAKWIW
-77 ASTTSVNSYVAFR
+77 ASTTSANSYVAFR
-90 KTFSLDKVPAEA
+90 KTFSLDEVPEEA

-114 WMNEELAV
+114 WLNEELAV
-122 FDGASKRGATPYDG
+122 LDGASKRGATPYDS

-143 ADYLKQGENTLVILV
+143 TDHLKQGENTLVILV

-183 DVTVVSDSSFK
+183 DQAIVSDSSFK
-194 ANRLRAYRNKG
+194 ANRLRAYRNQG

-237 ASDFDDSSW
+237 AADFDDSSW
-246 ENATVVAEAG
+246 EDATVVCEAG
-256 GQPFNDTYLSVI
+256 AQPFNDTYLSVI

-283 YIGQKLTQDTII
+283 YIGQKLAQDTTI

-340 TAGGEQTYES
+340 TAEGAQAYES

-509 YLKLWEL
+509 YLKLWNL
-516 NDDGSIVYRNGTF
+516 NDDGSIVYRDGTF

-601 NAMAVVSGLAYDDP
+601 NAMAVVSGLADEDMYDEILNILTTTYGASP
-615 MWDELLDQID
+615 YMEK
-625 FSDEEAISAL
+625 FVEEALCMMGEYDACLTRMLTRYQPMIDDKDSTLWELWEKDAGTINHGWTGGSLTVLSKYFGGISPESAGYESYSIRL
-635 ITYGLYMTQPLD
+635 TDTFSSLSMGVITPKGELTYSLD
-647 DIGLVQTGD
+647 RAED
-656 NDGPLGLTATWSGTV
+656 GTV
-671 GHVVACAWT
+671 TISVEAIDAEGSLYIPASWGAVSAGSATVV
-680 SAPLTAA
+680 
-687 TWNTDLVY
+687 
-695 EMGLAIGQE
+695 Q
-704 GLTNGIHGWYAP
+704 
-716 AVNLHRSPFGG
+716 
-727 RNFEYYSE
+727 
-735 DPLISGKIG
+735 
-744 AAMVS
+744 
-749 GARQNGLFAHIKH
+749 
-762 FALNE
+762 
-767 MDHARGNIQVY
+767 
-778 ATEQS
+778 
-783 MREMYLRGFE
+783 
-793 IATKEAE
+793 
-800 CTIQVYDG
+800 
-808 ETGGQKTVE
+808 
-817 LKAAGAYMTS
+817 
-827 MTFIGPKFSGASYEL
+827 
-842 LTTLLRNEWGF
+842 
-853 EGFVIT
+853 
-859 DFTSGDNK
+859 SGDFNVVTLRE
-867 SKDCGYKVGNDLW
+867 G
-880 MGMRTT
+880 
-886 PLNDLDTATAQ
+886 Q
-897 WAARNAIKNIAYTI
+897 FTI
-911 VNSSAYNGIAPG
+911 TV
-923 SYAYYDMSPWRIGL
+923 SP
-937 IVFDVI
+937 
-943 AGVIAAAGVAWVV
+943 
-956 LRTVDEKRHPE
+956 
-967 KYRKGGDDNE
+967 

>member
-14 CGVMGLGI
+14 CGVMGFGI
-22 LAACDESAEVPPP
+22 FSACGENEEVPPP
-35 DEKPPVEEDP
+35 DEKPPVDEKPEE
-45 TEEQPV
+45 EPV

-77 ASTTSVNSYVAFR
+77 ASTTSANSYVAFR
-90 KTFSLDKVPAEA
+90 KTFSLEKVPEEA

-122 FDGASKRGATPYDG
+122 LDGASKRGATPYDS

-143 ADYLKQGENTLVILV
+143 TDHLKQGENTLVILV

-183 DVTVVSDSSFK
+183 DQAIVSDSSFK
-194 ANRLRAYRNKG
+194 ANRLRAYRNQG

-237 ASDFDDSSW
+237 AADFDDSSW
-246 ENATVVAEAG
+246 EDATVVCEAG
-256 GQPFNDTYLSVI
+256 AQPFNDTYLSVI

-283 YIGQKLTQDTII
+283 YIGQKLAQDTTI

-340 TAGGEQTYES
+340 TAEGAQVYES

-492 YTGDEATVRLF
+492 YTGDEETVRLF

-509 YLKLWEL
+509 YLKLWDL
-516 NDDGSIVYRNGTF
+516 NEDGSIVYRNGTF

-550 ALSSTQKLAKALGI
+550 ALSSTQKLAKALDI
-564 SSDEAFFT
+564 STDEAFFT

-580 GFAKFKKQGGYSSGT
+580 GFEKFKKQGGYSSGT

-601 NAMAVVSGLAYDDP
+601 NAMAVVSGLADEDMYDEILNILTTTYGASP
-615 MWDELLDQID
+615 YMEK
-625 FSDEEAISAL
+625 FVEEALCMMGEYDACLTRMLTRYQPMIDDKDSTLWELWEKDAGTINHGWTGGSLTVLSKYFGGISPESAGYESYSIRL
-635 ITYGLYMTQPLD
+635 TDTFSSLSMGVITPKGELTYSLD
-647 DIGLVQTGD
+647 RAED
-656 NDGPLGLTATWSGTV
+656 GTV
-671 GHVVACAWT
+671 TISVEAIDADGSLYIPASWGTVAAESAAVTKDGDYNVVAL
-680 SAPLTAA
+680 SK
-687 TWNTDLVY
+687 
-695 EMGLAIGQE
+695 G
-704 GLTNGIHGWYAP
+704 
-716 AVNLHRSPFGG
+716 
-727 RNFEYYSE
+727 
-735 DPLISGKIG
+735 
-744 AAMVS
+744 
-749 GARQNGLFAHIKH
+749 H
-762 FALNE
+762 F
-767 MDHARGNIQVY
+767 
-778 ATEQS
+778 
-783 MREMYLRGFE
+783 
-793 IATKEAE
+793 
-800 CTIQVYDG
+800 TI
-808 ETGGQKTVE
+808 TV
-817 LKAAGAYMTS
+817 
-827 MTFIGPKFSGASYEL
+827 
-842 LTTLLRNEWGF
+842 
-853 EGFVIT
+853 
-859 DFTSGDNK
+859 
-867 SKDCGYKVGNDLW
+867 
-880 MGMRTT
+880 T
-886 PLNDLDTATAQ
+886 P
-897 WAARNAIKNIAYTI
+897 
-911 VNSSAYNGIAPG
+911 
-923 SYAYYDMSPWRIGL
+923 
-937 IVFDVI
+937 
-943 AGVIAAAGVAWVV
+943 
-956 LRTVDEKRHPE
+956 
-967 KYRKGGDDNE
+967 

>member
-22 LAACDESAEVPPP
+22 LAACDEGTEVPPP

-90 KTFSLDKVPAEA
+90 KTFSLDAVPQKV

-114 WMNEELAV
+114 WLNEELAV
-122 FDGASKRGATPYDG
+122 VDGASKRGATPYDG
-136 FYEQVDL
+136 FYEQIDL
-143 ADYLKQGENTLVILV
+143 TDYLKQGENTLVILV

-170 PGKAGLLFQMQAG
+170 PGKAGLLFEMQAG

-340 TAGGEQTYES
+340 TAGGAQTYES

-492 YTGDEATVRLF
+492 YTGDEDTVRLF

-509 YLKLWEL
+509 YLKLWNL
-516 NDDGSIVYRNGTF
+516 NDDGSIVYRDGTF

-601 NAMAVVSGLAYDDP
+601 NAMAVVSGLADEDMYDEILNVLTTTYGASP
-615 MWDELLDQID
+615 YMEK
-625 FSDEEAISAL
+625 FVEEALCLMGEYEACLTRMLTRYQPMIDDKDSTLWELWEKDAGTINHGWTGGSLTVLSKYFGGISPESAG
-635 ITYGLYMTQPLD
+635 YESYS
-647 DIGLVQTGD
+647 VR
-656 NDGPLGLTATWSGTV
+656 LTDVFDSLSMGVTTPKGQLSYTLERAAEGTV
-671 GHVVACAWT
+671 TITVNAITAQGKLFIPVDWGTVNAGDAEVDLQGEYNVVT
-680 SAPLTAA
+680 L
-687 TWNTDLVY
+687 
-695 EMGLAIGQE
+695 
-704 GLTNGIHGWYAP
+704 
-716 AVNLHRSPFGG
+716 
-727 RNFEYYSE
+727 
-735 DPLISGKIG
+735 
-744 AAMVS
+744 
-749 GARQNGLFAHIKH
+749 
-762 FALNE
+762 
-767 MDHARGNIQVY
+767 
-778 ATEQS
+778 
-783 MREMYLRGFE
+783 
-793 IATKEAE
+793 
-800 CTIQVYDG
+800 
-808 ETGGQKTVE
+808 TGGNYSIT
-817 LKAAGAYMTS
+817 
-827 MTFIGPKFSGASYEL
+827 IG
-842 LTTLLRNEWGF
+842 
-853 EGFVIT
+853 
-859 DFTSGDNK
+859 
-867 SKDCGYKVGNDLW
+867 
-880 MGMRTT
+880 
-886 PLNDLDTATAQ
+886 
-897 WAARNAIKNIAYTI
+897 
-911 VNSSAYNGIAPG
+911 
-923 SYAYYDMSPWRIGL
+923 
-937 IVFDVI
+937 
-943 AGVIAAAGVAWVV
+943 
-956 LRTVDEKRHPE
+956 
-967 KYRKGGDDNE
+967 

>member
-170 PGKAGLLFQMQAG
+170 PGKAGLLFEMQAG
-183 DVTVVSDSSFK
+183 DQTIVSDSSFK

-237 ASDFDDSSW
+237 ASDFDDSAW
-246 ENATVVAEAG
+246 EGATVVCEAG
-256 GQPFNDTYLSVI
+256 AQPFNDTYLSVI
-268 PLMKFDEEYTFLESE
+268 PLMKFDKEYTFLESE

-340 TAGGEQTYES
+340 TAGGAQTYES

-472 TNENPVQT
+472 ANENPVQT

-492 YTGDEATVRLF
+492 YTGDEETVRLF

-509 YLKLWEL
+509 YLKLWDL
-516 NDDGSIVYRNGTF
+516 NEDGSIVYRDGTF

-550 ALSSTQKLAKALGI
+550 ALSSTQKLAKALDI
-564 SSDEAFFT
+564 STDEAFFT

-580 GFAKFKKQGGYSSGT
+580 GFEKFKKQGGYSSGT

-601 NAMAVVSGLAYDDP
+601 NAMAVVSGLADEDMYDEILNVLTTTYGASP
-615 MWDELLDQID
+615 YMEK
-625 FSDEEAISAL
+625 FVEEALCMMGEYDACLTRMLTRYQPMIDDKDSTLWELWEKDAGTINHGWTGGSLTVLSKYFGGISPESAG
-635 ITYGLYMTQPLD
+635 YESYS
-647 DIGLVQTGD
+647 VR
-656 NDGPLGLTATWSGTV
+656 LTDVFDSLSMGVTTPKGQLSYTLERAAEGTV
-671 GHVVACAWT
+671 TITVNAITAQGKLFIPVDWGTVNAGDAEVDLQGEYNVVT
-680 SAPLTAA
+680 L
-687 TWNTDLVY
+687 
-695 EMGLAIGQE
+695 
-704 GLTNGIHGWYAP
+704 
-716 AVNLHRSPFGG
+716 
-727 RNFEYYSE
+727 
-735 DPLISGKIG
+735 
-744 AAMVS
+744 
-749 GARQNGLFAHIKH
+749 
-762 FALNE
+762 
-767 MDHARGNIQVY
+767 
-778 ATEQS
+778 
-783 MREMYLRGFE
+783 
-793 IATKEAE
+793 
-800 CTIQVYDG
+800 
-808 ETGGQKTVE
+808 TGGNYSIT
-817 LKAAGAYMTS
+817 
-827 MTFIGPKFSGASYEL
+827 IG
-842 LTTLLRNEWGF
+842 
-853 EGFVIT
+853 
-859 DFTSGDNK
+859 
-867 SKDCGYKVGNDLW
+867 
-880 MGMRTT
+880 
-886 PLNDLDTATAQ
+886 
-897 WAARNAIKNIAYTI
+897 
-911 VNSSAYNGIAPG
+911 
-923 SYAYYDMSPWRIGL
+923 
-937 IVFDVI
+937 
-943 AGVIAAAGVAWVV
+943 
-956 LRTVDEKRHPE
+956 
-967 KYRKGGDDNE
+967 

>member
-1 MKKIFLKIAALAL
+1 MKKIFLKIAALAM

-22 LAACDESAEVPPP
+22 LAACDEDTEVPPP

-77 ASTTSVNSYVAFR
+77 ASTISVNSYVAFR
-90 KTFSLDKVPAEA
+90 KTFSLDEVPEEA

-136 FYEQVDL
+136 FYEQIDL

-170 PGKAGLLFQMQAG
+170 PGKAGLLFEMQAG

-256 GQPFNDTYLSVI
+256 AQPFNDTYLSVI

-340 TAGGEQTYES
+340 TAGGAQTYES

-509 YLKLWEL
+509 YLKLWNL
-516 NDDGSIVYRNGTF
+516 NDDGSIVYRDGTF
-529 MWVDWGDGADAEVLQ
+529 MWVDWGDGADAQVLQ

-601 NAMAVVSGLAYDDP
+601 NAMAVVSGLADEDMYDEILNVLTTTYGASP
-615 MWDELLDQID
+615 YMEK
-625 FSDEEAISAL
+625 FVEEALCLMGEYDACLTRMLTRYQPMIDDKDSTLWELWEKDAGTINHGWTGGSLTVLSKYFGGISPESAG
-635 ITYGLYMTQPLD
+635 YGSYS
-647 DIGLVQTGD
+647 IR
-656 NDGPLGLTATWSGTV
+656 LTDEFSSLSMSVVTPEGTLSYSIKRAEGGTV
-671 GHVVACAWT
+671 TIIVEAIDAEGSLYIPASWGAVSAGSATVTKDGDFNVVA
-680 SAPLTAA
+680 
-687 TWNTDLVY
+687 
-695 EMGLAIGQE
+695 LAKG
-704 GLTNGIHGWYAP
+704 
-716 AVNLHRSPFGG
+716 S
-727 RNFEYYSE
+727 
-735 DPLISGKIG
+735 
-744 AAMVS
+744 
-749 GARQNGLFAHIKH
+749 
-762 FALNE
+762 
-767 MDHARGNIQVY
+767 
-778 ATEQS
+778 
-783 MREMYLRGFE
+783 
-793 IATKEAE
+793 
-800 CTIQVYDG
+800 
-808 ETGGQKTVE
+808 
-817 LKAAGAYMTS
+817 
-827 MTFIGPKFSGASYEL
+827 
-842 LTTLLRNEWGF
+842 
-853 EGFVIT
+853 
-859 DFTSGDNK
+859 
-867 SKDCGYKVGNDLW
+867 
-880 MGMRTT
+880 
-886 PLNDLDTATAQ
+886 
-897 WAARNAIKNIAYTI
+897 YTI
-911 VNSSAYNGIAPG
+911 
-923 SYAYYDMSPWRIGL
+923 
-937 IVFDVI
+937 
-943 AGVIAAAGVAWVV
+943 
-956 LRTVDEKRHPE
+956 TVTP
-967 KYRKGGDDNE
+967 

>member
-51 DRSDLAYYTSLEE
+51 DRSDLAYYTALED
-64 YKKTDWNGAKWIW
+64 YKKTDWGGAKWIW

-90 KTFSLDKVPAEA
+90 KTFSLDEVPEEA

-194 ANRLRAYRNKG
+194 ANRLRAYRNQG

-268 PLMKFDEEYTFLESE
+268 PLMKFDEEYTFLESQ

-340 TAGGEQTYES
+340 TAGGAQTYES

-516 NDDGSIVYRNGTF
+516 NDDGSIVYRDGTF

-601 NAMAVVSGLAYDDP
+601 NAMAVVSGLAEEDMYDEILNVLTTTYGASP
-615 MWDELLDQID
+615 YMEK
-625 FSDEEAISAL
+625 FVEEALCLMGEYEACLTRMLTRYQPMIDDKDSTLWELWEKDAGTINHGWTGGSLTVLSKYFGGISPESAG
-635 ITYGLYMTQPLD
+635 YGSYS
-647 DIGLVQTGD
+647 IR
-656 NDGPLGLTATWSGTV
+656 LTDVFSSLSMSVVTPEGTLSYSIKRAEGGTV
-671 GHVVACAWT
+671 TIIVEAIDAEGSLYIPASWGAVSAGSATVTKDGDFNVVA
-680 SAPLTAA
+680 
-687 TWNTDLVY
+687 
-695 EMGLAIGQE
+695 LAKG
-704 GLTNGIHGWYAP
+704 
-716 AVNLHRSPFGG
+716 S
-727 RNFEYYSE
+727 
-735 DPLISGKIG
+735 
-744 AAMVS
+744 
-749 GARQNGLFAHIKH
+749 
-762 FALNE
+762 
-767 MDHARGNIQVY
+767 
-778 ATEQS
+778 
-783 MREMYLRGFE
+783 
-793 IATKEAE
+793 
-800 CTIQVYDG
+800 
-808 ETGGQKTVE
+808 
-817 LKAAGAYMTS
+817 
-827 MTFIGPKFSGASYEL
+827 
-842 LTTLLRNEWGF
+842 
-853 EGFVIT
+853 
-859 DFTSGDNK
+859 
-867 SKDCGYKVGNDLW
+867 
-880 MGMRTT
+880 
-886 PLNDLDTATAQ
+886 
-897 WAARNAIKNIAYTI
+897 YTI
-911 VNSSAYNGIAPG
+911 
-923 SYAYYDMSPWRIGL
+923 
-937 IVFDVI
+937 
-943 AGVIAAAGVAWVV
+943 
-956 LRTVDEKRHPE
+956 TVTP
-967 KYRKGGDDNE
+967 

>member
-22 LAACDESAEVPPP
+22 LAACDEGTEVPPP

-77 ASTTSVNSYVAFR
+77 ASTTSANSYVAFR
-90 KTFSLDKVPAEA
+90 KTFSLDAVPQKV

-114 WMNEELAV
+114 WLNEELAV
-122 FDGASKRGATPYDG
+122 VDGASKRGATPYDG

-170 PGKAGLLFQMQAG
+170 PGKAGLLFEMQAG

-237 ASDFDDSSW
+237 ASDFDDSAW
-246 ENATVVAEAG
+246 EGATVVCEAG
-256 GQPFNDTYLSVI
+256 AQPFNDTYLSVI

-340 TAGGEQTYES
+340 TAGGAQTYES

-550 ALSSTQKLAKALGI
+550 ALSSTQKLAKALNI

-601 NAMAVVSGLAYDDP
+601 NAMAVVSGLADEDMYDEILNVLTTTYGASP
-615 MWDELLDQID
+615 YMEK
-625 FSDEEAISAL
+625 FVEEALCLMGEYDACLTRMLTRYQPMIDDKDSTLWELWEKDAGTINHGWTGGSLTVLSKYFGGISPESAG
-635 ITYGLYMTQPLD
+635 YGSYS
-647 DIGLVQTGD
+647 IR
-656 NDGPLGLTATWSGTV
+656 LTDEFSSLSMSVVTPEGTLSYSIKRAEDGTV
-671 GHVVACAWT
+671 TISVEAIDAEGSLYIPASWGTVSAGSAIVTKDGDFNVVA
-680 SAPLTAA
+680 
-687 TWNTDLVY
+687 
-695 EMGLAIGQE
+695 LAKG
-704 GLTNGIHGWYAP
+704 
-716 AVNLHRSPFGG
+716 S
-727 RNFEYYSE
+727 
-735 DPLISGKIG
+735 
-744 AAMVS
+744 
-749 GARQNGLFAHIKH
+749 
-762 FALNE
+762 
-767 MDHARGNIQVY
+767 
-778 ATEQS
+778 
-783 MREMYLRGFE
+783 
-793 IATKEAE
+793 
-800 CTIQVYDG
+800 
-808 ETGGQKTVE
+808 
-817 LKAAGAYMTS
+817 
-827 MTFIGPKFSGASYEL
+827 
-842 LTTLLRNEWGF
+842 
-853 EGFVIT
+853 
-859 DFTSGDNK
+859 
-867 SKDCGYKVGNDLW
+867 
-880 MGMRTT
+880 
-886 PLNDLDTATAQ
+886 
-897 WAARNAIKNIAYTI
+897 YTI
-911 VNSSAYNGIAPG
+911 
-923 SYAYYDMSPWRIGL
+923 
-937 IVFDVI
+937 
-943 AGVIAAAGVAWVV
+943 
-956 LRTVDEKRHPE
+956 TVTP
-967 KYRKGGDDNE
+967 

>member
-22 LAACDESAEVPPP
+22 LSACNDNSSEVPPP

-45 TEEQPV
+45 TEEEQPV
-51 DRSDLAYYTSLEE
+51 DRSDLAYYTALED
-64 YKKTDWNGAKWIW
+64 YKKTDWGGAKWIW

-90 KTFSLDKVPAEA
+90 KTFSIDEVPEEA

-136 FYEQVDL
+136 FYEQIDL

-194 ANRLRAYRNKG
+194 ANRLRAYRNQG

-237 ASDFDDSSW
+237 ASDFDDSAW
-246 ENATVVAEAG
+246 EGATVVCEAG
-256 GQPFNDTYLSVI
+256 AQPFNDTYLSVI
-268 PLMKFDEEYTFLESE
+268 PLMKFDKEYTFLESE

-340 TAGGEQTYES
+340 TAGGAQTYES

-601 NAMAVVSGLAYDDP
+601 NAMAVVSGLADEDMYDEILNVLTTTYGASP
-615 MWDELLDQID
+615 YMEK
-625 FSDEEAISAL
+625 FVEEALCLMGEYDACLTRMLTRYQPMIDDKDSTLWELWEKDAGTINHGWTGGSLTVLSKYFGGISPESAG
-635 ITYGLYMTQPLD
+635 YGSYS
-647 DIGLVQTGD
+647 IR
-656 NDGPLGLTATWSGTV
+656 LTDEFSSLSMSVVTPEGTLSYSIKRAENGTV
-671 GHVVACAWT
+671 TISVEAIDADGSLYIPASWGTVAAGSATVTKDGDFNVVA
-680 SAPLTAA
+680 
-687 TWNTDLVY
+687 
-695 EMGLAIGQE
+695 LAKG
-704 GLTNGIHGWYAP
+704 
-716 AVNLHRSPFGG
+716 S
-727 RNFEYYSE
+727 
-735 DPLISGKIG
+735 
-744 AAMVS
+744 
-749 GARQNGLFAHIKH
+749 
-762 FALNE
+762 
-767 MDHARGNIQVY
+767 
-778 ATEQS
+778 
-783 MREMYLRGFE
+783 
-793 IATKEAE
+793 
-800 CTIQVYDG
+800 
-808 ETGGQKTVE
+808 
-817 LKAAGAYMTS
+817 
-827 MTFIGPKFSGASYEL
+827 
-842 LTTLLRNEWGF
+842 
-853 EGFVIT
+853 
-859 DFTSGDNK
+859 
-867 SKDCGYKVGNDLW
+867 
-880 MGMRTT
+880 
-886 PLNDLDTATAQ
+886 
-897 WAARNAIKNIAYTI
+897 YTI
-911 VNSSAYNGIAPG
+911 
-923 SYAYYDMSPWRIGL
+923 
-937 IVFDVI
+937 
-943 AGVIAAAGVAWVV
+943 
-956 LRTVDEKRHPE
+956 TVTP
-967 KYRKGGDDNE
+967 

>member
-14 CGVMGLGI
+14 CGVMGLSI
-22 LAACDESAEVPPP
+22 FSACNDKSSEVPPP

-45 TEEQPV
+45 TEEEQPV

-170 PGKAGLLFQMQAG
+170 PGKAGLLFEMQAG

-194 ANRLRAYRNKG
+194 ANRLRAYRNQG

-246 ENATVVAEAG
+246 EGATVVCEAG
-256 GQPFNDTYLSVI
+256 AQPFNDTYLSVI
-268 PLMKFDEEYTFLESE
+268 PLMMFDKEYTFLESE

-340 TAGGEQTYES
+340 TAGGAQTYES

-359 IIEAPAGITFTK
+359 IIQAPAGITFTK

-601 NAMAVVSGLAYDDP
+601 NAMAVVSGLADEDMYDEILNVLTTTYGASP
-615 MWDELLDQID
+615 YMEK
-625 FSDEEAISAL
+625 FVEEALCLMGEYDACLTRMLTRYQPMIDDKDSTLWELWEKDAGTINHGWTGGSLTVLSKYFGGISPESAG
-635 ITYGLYMTQPLD
+635 YGSYS
-647 DIGLVQTGD
+647 IR
-656 NDGPLGLTATWSGTV
+656 LTDVFSSLSMSVVTPEGTLSYSIKRAEDGTV
-671 GHVVACAWT
+671 TISVEAIDAEGSLYIPASWGTVAAGSATVTKDGDFNVVA
-680 SAPLTAA
+680 
-687 TWNTDLVY
+687 
-695 EMGLAIGQE
+695 LAKG
-704 GLTNGIHGWYAP
+704 
-716 AVNLHRSPFGG
+716 S
-727 RNFEYYSE
+727 
-735 DPLISGKIG
+735 
-744 AAMVS
+744 
-749 GARQNGLFAHIKH
+749 
-762 FALNE
+762 
-767 MDHARGNIQVY
+767 
-778 ATEQS
+778 
-783 MREMYLRGFE
+783 
-793 IATKEAE
+793 
-800 CTIQVYDG
+800 
-808 ETGGQKTVE
+808 
-817 LKAAGAYMTS
+817 
-827 MTFIGPKFSGASYEL
+827 
-842 LTTLLRNEWGF
+842 
-853 EGFVIT
+853 
-859 DFTSGDNK
+859 
-867 SKDCGYKVGNDLW
+867 
-880 MGMRTT
+880 
-886 PLNDLDTATAQ
+886 
-897 WAARNAIKNIAYTI
+897 YTI
-911 VNSSAYNGIAPG
+911 
-923 SYAYYDMSPWRIGL
+923 
-937 IVFDVI
+937 
-943 AGVIAAAGVAWVV
+943 
-956 LRTVDEKRHPE
+956 TVTP
-967 KYRKGGDDNE
+967 

>member
-1 MKKIFLKIAALAL
+1 MKKLFLKIAALAL

-22 LAACDESAEVPPP
+22 LSACGEKEAEVPPP
-35 DEKPPVEEDP
+35 EDP
-45 TEEQPV
+45 PSENEPSEEEQPV

-90 KTFSLDKVPAEA
+90 KTFSIDEVPEEA

-170 PGKAGLLFQMQAG
+170 PGKAGLLFEMQAG
-183 DVTVVSDSSFK
+183 DQTIVSDSSFK
-194 ANRLRAYRNKG
+194 ANRLRAYRNQG

-268 PLMKFDEEYTFLESE
+268 PLMKFDEEYTFLESQ

-509 YLKLWEL
+509 YLKLWNL
-516 NDDGSIVYRNGTF
+516 NDDGSIVYRDGTF
-529 MWVDWGDGADAEVLQ
+529 MWVDWGDGADAQVLQ

-564 SSDEAFFT
+564 SSDESFFT
-572 ERIQKVAA
+572 ERMTSVKA

-601 NAMAVVSGLAYDDP
+601 NAMAVVSGLADEDMYDEILNVLTTTYGASP
-615 MWDELLDQID
+615 YMEK
-625 FSDEEAISAL
+625 FVEEALCLMGEYDACLTRMLTRYQPMIDDEDSTLWELWEKDAGTINHGWTGGSLTVLSKYFGGISPESAG
-635 ITYGLYMTQPLD
+635 YGSYS
-647 DIGLVQTGD
+647 IR
-656 NDGPLGLTATWSGTV
+656 LTDVFSSLSMDVVTPKGNLSYSMNRAEDGTV
-671 GHVVACAWT
+671 TIIVEAIDAEGCLYIPASWGTVSAGSATVTKDGGFNVVT
-680 SAPLTAA
+680 
-687 TWNTDLVY
+687 LVK
-695 EMGLAIGQE
+695 G
-704 GLTNGIHGWYAP
+704 
-716 AVNLHRSPFGG
+716 S
-727 RNFEYYSE
+727 
-735 DPLISGKIG
+735 
-744 AAMVS
+744 
-749 GARQNGLFAHIKH
+749 
-762 FALNE
+762 
-767 MDHARGNIQVY
+767 
-778 ATEQS
+778 
-783 MREMYLRGFE
+783 
-793 IATKEAE
+793 
-800 CTIQVYDG
+800 
-808 ETGGQKTVE
+808 
-817 LKAAGAYMTS
+817 
-827 MTFIGPKFSGASYEL
+827 
-842 LTTLLRNEWGF
+842 
-853 EGFVIT
+853 
-859 DFTSGDNK
+859 
-867 SKDCGYKVGNDLW
+867 
-880 MGMRTT
+880 
-886 PLNDLDTATAQ
+886 
-897 WAARNAIKNIAYTI
+897 YTI
-911 VNSSAYNGIAPG
+911 
-923 SYAYYDMSPWRIGL
+923 
-937 IVFDVI
+937 
-943 AGVIAAAGVAWVV
+943 
-956 LRTVDEKRHPE
+956 TVTP
-967 KYRKGGDDNE
+967 